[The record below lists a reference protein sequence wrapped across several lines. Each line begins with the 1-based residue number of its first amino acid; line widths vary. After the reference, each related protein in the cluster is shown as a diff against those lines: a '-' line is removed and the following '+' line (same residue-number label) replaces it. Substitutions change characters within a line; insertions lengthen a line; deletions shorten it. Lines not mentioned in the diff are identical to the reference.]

1 MIPAPVTRSA
11 TTVPGSGIAVGA
23 LTGVGVLYMFCQSS
37 GRATSGGGTGSAM
50 TGADD
55 SITGT
60 TGTGSAMTGAG
71 DSTTGTTG
79 TGSAMT
85 GDGDSTTGTTGT
97 GSAMTGDGDATIGT
111 TGTGFLMTRGGW
123 VVDDWLLLLD
133 EQALEKFPDP
143 HVDCAEAGG
152 AAAR

>member
-1 MIPAPVTRSA
+1 
-11 TTVPGSGIAVGA
+11 
-23 LTGVGVLYMFCQSS
+23 
-37 GRATSGGGTGSAM
+37 
-50 TGADD
+50 
-55 SITGT
+55 
-60 TGTGSAMTGAG
+60 
-71 DSTTGTTG
+71 
-79 TGSAMT
+79 MT
-85 GDGDSTTGTTGT
+85 GDGDATIGTTGT

>member
-1 MIPAPVTRSA
+1 MTGAGDSIIG
-11 TTVPGSGIAVGA
+11 TT
-23 LTGVGVLYMFCQSS
+23 
-37 GRATSGGGTGSAM
+37 GTGSAI
-50 TGADD
+50 GAGDGD

-71 DSTTGTTG
+71 DGDSTIGTTG

-85 GDGDSTTGTTGT
+85 G
-97 GSAMTGDGDATIGT
+97 AGDGTIGT
-111 TGTGFLMTRGGW
+111 TGTGFLITRGGW
-123 VVDDWLLLLD
+123 VLDDDWLVLLD
-133 EQALEKFPDP
+133 EQAPEKFPDP